1 MIPIGT
7 YMRDSNGLYFYR
19 IVDHIFINDFK
30 IRGYVC
36 LCWDVEID
44 SIRVMRFHEQTML
57 NDKKMNTNEVQKFEE
72 RIGKENEQ

>member
-7 YMRDSNGLYFYR
+7 HMRDSNGLYFYR

-57 NDKKMNTNEVQKFEE
+57 NDKKMNKNEVQKFEE
-72 RIGKENEQ
+72 RLGEIDEQ